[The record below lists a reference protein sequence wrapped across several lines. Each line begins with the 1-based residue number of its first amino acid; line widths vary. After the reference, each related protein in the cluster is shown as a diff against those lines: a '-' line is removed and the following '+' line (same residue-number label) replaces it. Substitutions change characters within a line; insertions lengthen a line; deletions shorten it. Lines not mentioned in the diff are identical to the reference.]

1 MPDLRLR
8 DIEWTGL
15 AAPAI
20 LLAAWEGLVRSGIV
34 SYQFFPAPSA
44 ILTGARQLASDGVLI
59 EDLVHTL
66 FSIGMGWSAAM
77 VIGVTGGLLLG
88 FSSLARSWV
97 LASIDVLRP
106 IPGIAFAPVGLLL
119 FGFSI
124 QTELAIAFLPT
135 LWPILINTM
144 GGVANVQSRLL
155 DVGRTFRLSR
165 SEVVFH
171 LLLPAALPSIIV
183 GARTGLGLALVM
195 SIVAE
200 IVGNPAG
207 LGYAIVREQQAMN
220 PEAMFAYIFVV
231 GFLGVILNSGV
242 VNLTNAIWPFLKQMR
257 AA

>member
-8 DIEWTGL
+8 NIDWSGIAT
-15 AAPAI
+15 PI
-20 LLAAWEGLVRSGIV
+20 VLLSVWEIMVRSGLV

-44 ILTGARQLASDGVLI
+44 ILSGARQLVRDGLLM
-59 EDLVHTL
+59 EDLLHTII
-66 FSIGMGWSAAM
+66 SISIGWSAAM
-77 VIGVTGGLLLG
+77 FIGVTAGLLLG
-88 FSSLARSWV
+88 FSTLTRTYF
-97 LASIDVLRP
+97 LASVEVLRP

-135 LWPILINTM
+135 LWPILVNTM
-144 GGVANVQSRLL
+144 GGVANVQPRLL

-165 SEVVFH
+165 SQIVLR
-171 LLLPAALPSIIV
+171 LLLPAALPSIMV

-195 SIVAE
+195 AIVAE

-231 GFLGVILNSGV
+231 GFLGVILNAGV
-242 VNLTNAIWPFLKQMR
+242 VNVTNAIWPSLKQMR
-257 AA
+257 AG

>member
-8 DIEWTGL
+8 NIEWSGL
-15 AAPAI
+15 ATPAL
-20 LLAAWEGLVRSGIV
+20 LLAVWETVVGSRLV

-44 ILTGARQLASDGVLI
+44 IFYGGRQLVRDGVLM
-59 EDLVHTL
+59 EDLLHTL
-66 FSIGMGWSAAM
+66 VSIGIGWSAAM
-77 VIGVTGGLLLG
+77 IIGVAGGLLLG
-88 FSSLARSWV
+88 FSAPARTYV
-97 LASIDVLRP
+97 LASVEVLRP

-124 QTELAIAFLPT
+124 QTELVIAFLPT
-135 LWPILINTM
+135 LWPILVNTM
-144 GGVANVQSRLL
+144 GGVANVQPRLL
-155 DVGRTFRLSR
+155 DVGRTFRLSQSQIVLR
-165 SEVVFH
+165 

-195 SIVAE
+195 AIVAE

-242 VNLTNAIWPFLKQMR
+242 VHLTNAIWPSLKQMR
-257 AA
+257 PA

>member
-8 DIEWTGL
+8 NIEWSGL
-15 AAPAI
+15 ATPAL
-20 LLAAWEGLVRSGIV
+20 LLAVWEAFVRSGLA

-44 ILTGARQLASDGVLI
+44 IFAGGRQLASEGVLM

-66 FSIGMGWSAAM
+66 ITIGVGWTAAM
-77 VIGVTGGLLLG
+77 VIGVTSGLLLG
-88 FSSLARSWV
+88 FSSLARTYF
-97 LASIDVLRP
+97 LASVEVMRP

-124 QTELAIAFLPT
+124 QTELVIAFLPT
-135 LWPILINTM
+135 LWPILVNTM
-144 GGVANVQSRLL
+144 GGVANVQPRLL

-165 SEVVFH
+165 SQIVLH

-207 LGYAIVREQQAMN
+207 LGYAIIREQQAMN
-220 PEAMFAYIFVV
+220 PNTMFACIFVV
-231 GFLGVILNSGV
+231 GFLGVALNSGV
-242 VNLTNAIWPFLKQMR
+242 VALTNAIWPSLKQMR
-257 AA
+257 PA

>member
-1 MPDLRLR
+1 MPDLRLAN
-8 DIEWTGL
+8 IEWSGL
-15 AAPAI
+15 ATPA
-20 LLAAWEGLVRSGIV
+20 LLLGLWEAVVRLGIV

-44 ILTGARQLASDGVLI
+44 IFAGGRQLARDGVLM
-59 EDLVHTL
+59 EDLLHTL
-66 FSIGMGWSAAM
+66 VSISIGWSAAM
-77 VIGVTGGLLLG
+77 VIGVAAGLLLG
-88 FSSLARSWV
+88 FSTLARTWV
-97 LASIDVLRP
+97 LASVEVLRP

-124 QTELAIAFLPT
+124 QTELVIAFLPT
-135 LWPILINTM
+135 LWPVLVNTM
-144 GGVANVQSRLL
+144 GGVANVQPRLL
-155 DVGRTFRLSR
+155 DVGRTFRLSQSQIVLR
-165 SEVVFH
+165 

-220 PEAMFAYIFVV
+220 PEAMFACIFVV

-242 VNLTNAIWPFLKQMR
+242 VKLTNAIWPSLKQMR
-257 AA
+257 PA